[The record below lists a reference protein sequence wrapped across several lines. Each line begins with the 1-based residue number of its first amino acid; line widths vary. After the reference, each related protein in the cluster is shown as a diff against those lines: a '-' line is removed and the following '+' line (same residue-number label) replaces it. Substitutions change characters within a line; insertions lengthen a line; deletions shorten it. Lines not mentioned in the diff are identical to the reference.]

1 MVLRRRNKSCIPY
14 IFKEGSY
21 SPPSPCRLQGDLWH
35 RKLRASDRLFNH
47 QTLASARKSVY
58 YKPNPDLI
66 PRDDLDYILAS
77 SYLHNEHSFIDP
89 IDPLLQAETMGDD
102 TFRRLRNTIDIH
114 PQQQLQDVFA
124 AKATSGKFLTAGSVD
139 GYVEKPECIP
149 YKYHESHPVL
159 IGGTT
164 SNKHPMNIKLM
175 NSSHHAPQTNA
186 GYSRQDA
193 DGTFFQY

>member
-1 MVLRRRNKSCIPY
+1 MVIRRRNKRCVPF
-14 IFKEGSY
+14 IFDEGCY
-21 SPPSPCRLQGDLWH
+21 EPPSPCITKEDLWH
-35 RKLRASDRLFNH
+35 RHLKSSERLFNH

-58 YKPNPDLI
+58 YEPDPNLI

-77 SYLHNEHSFIDP
+77 TYLHNEHSFTEP
-89 IDPLLQAETMGDD
+89 IDSLLQAETLADD

-124 AKATSGKFLTAGSVD
+124 AKATSGKFLTAGSATD
-139 GYVEKPECIP
+139 DTKKPECIP

-159 IGGTT
+159 IGGIT
-164 SNKHPMNIKLM
+164 NYKHPMNIKLM